1 MKRGVVAAAFL
12 CSVLA
17 QTNTVDEGARLLR
30 DGKFKEAEALASKA
44 LADAPDDADLLFLQ
58 GSAECS
64 LERYDAGI
72 DHLLRAVHFG
82 PPQYKFEYRAA
93 LENCIAA
100 KHKEA
105 PEAAKPKATT
115 TAVDAAY
122 PEGRSF
128 TYAGT
133 ATCDMS
139 TSPLSERDYRT
150 VKATFAFSFKKN
162 NIVEYAGSWRCNS
175 GGGGYYSGY
184 WRRVAKLLY
193 LSFPDP
199 KSQQSPWELT
209 FSIDAPDKFPRLTGG
224 KLPVFGW

>member
-1 MKRGVVAAAFL
+1 MKRGAVAVAWLFSA
-12 CSVLA
+12 LA

-44 LADAPDDADLLFLQ
+44 LAGAPDDPDLLFLR

-82 PPQYKFEYRAA
+82 PAQYKFEYRAA
-93 LENCIAA
+93 LEDCIAA
-100 KHKEA
+100 KHRE
-105 PEAAKPKATT
+105 PPGAAKAKTEGTEDAT
-115 TAVDAAY
+115 Y
-122 PEGRSF
+122 PEGKSF

-133 ATCDMS
+133 ATCDARS
-139 TSPLSERDYRT
+139 SPLSEPDYRA

-175 GGGGYYSGY
+175 GGGGYYGGY
-184 WRRVAKLLY
+184 WRRVGKLIY

-199 KSQQSPWELT
+199 KGQQSPWELT
-209 FSIDAPDKFPRLTGG
+209 FSIDAPGKFPRLTGG
-224 KLPVFGW
+224 RLPVFGW